1 VRGFLLYGYLFVMKY
16 IITESQSN
24 FLLHDIL
31 DEMFEGYTIKFV
43 ETGEMLI
50 YVGDKL
56 MMVKEPG
63 RAVLSKDI
71 LDKAQNTL
79 FYDSM
84 KDFKDSVRA
93 WVVKNFHI
101 KPGNETLYGISFKDF
116 DGDVKIVKRRK
127 NKVK

>member
-1 VRGFLLYGYLFVMKY
+1 MRY

-31 DEMFEGYTIKFV
+31 TEMFEGYTKKFV

-56 MMVKEPG
+56 MMVKEPT

-71 LDKAQNTL
+71 LEKVQGIL
-79 FYDSM
+79 FYDTM
-84 KDFKDSVRA
+84 NDFKDSVRD
-93 WVVKNFHI
+93 WVLENFPVR
-101 KPGNETLYGISFKDF
+101 KGSETLYGINFKNF
-116 DGDVKIVKRRK
+116 DDGVKIVKHRK

>member
-1 VRGFLLYGYLFVMKY
+1 MKY

>member
-1 VRGFLLYGYLFVMKY
+1 MKY
-16 IITESQSN
+16 IITENQSN
-24 FLLHDIL
+24 FLLHDNL
-31 DEMFEGYTIKFV
+31 DEMFKGHTIKFV

-93 WVVKNFHI
+93 WVVNNFYI
-101 KPGNETLYGISFKDF
+101 KPGNETLFGINFKDF
-116 DGDVKIVKRRK
+116 GDGVKIVKHRK